1 MFTTT
6 FRDLLLDQMDS
17 KFCSL
22 IVSVTNFRT
31 GSVTE
36 ATYTGYGTRPGIT
49 FGAQADTTPA
59 GGRQVANSAA
69 VTHPANSSATAQSVM
84 AWGLHSAATAGS
96 IYGIFPLDADSPIVG
111 TAATGDV
118 ITTESAHGLASGQAV
133 FVLAAPGVPLATG
146 LAENTTYVVKTT
158 SLTTAAFAL
167 SATTALATAV
177 DITAGG
183 AGLFIPYTPV
193 SIAAGAT
200 PEFAIGALVIKL

>member
-6 FRDLLLDQMDS
+6 FRDLLLDQMDG

-22 IVSVTNFRT
+22 IQSVTNFRT
-31 GSVTE
+31 GSYTE

-69 VTHPANSSATAQSVM
+69 VTQPANSSATAQSVM
-84 AWGLHSAATAGS
+84 AWGLHSAATAGT

-183 AGLFIPYTPV
+183 AGLFIPYTPI

-200 PEFAIGALVIKL
+200 PEFAIGALLIKV